1 MNRNDKPKLTS
12 GCLIKKLKDEKGV
25 TFKYIDEIHVEDF
38 LKFRNNYMRTAS
50 YRKNYQKYTM
60 GKNQGKYLNLD
71 FAYLKE
77 MSILDMHLRDLV
89 VRMCIDIEHDLKVRL
104 LNDVEAQSAENGYNI
119 VDGFLGKYTHIVEK
133 IAATA
138 SSPYTSGLTDKYFT
152 VVQRLNLNTNK
163 MENKITDIDCPVWVL
178 VELLTFGDF
187 MKLYSYY
194 YTQKLNPPVNY
205 KILNLVRNLRNACA
219 HNNCILADLTPGSSV
234 APVEIYNAVKNV
246 STINQNQRK
255 KKLSNRVVMEFVCM
269 LYIYN
274 KVVSERVKYHR
285 ILEMKQFFLGRAIE
299 KASYFETNNL
309 ISSTYEFIFKIIEAW
324 YGK

>member
-12 GCLIKKLKDEKGV
+12 GSLIKKLKDEKGV
-25 TFKYIDEIHVEDF
+25 TFKYIDEIHAEDF
-38 LKFRNNYMRTAS
+38 LKNRNNYMRTAS

-77 MSILDMHLRDLV
+77 MSILDMHLRDMV

-104 LNDVEAQSAENGYNI
+104 VNDVEAQSAEDGYDI
-119 VDGFLGKYTHIVEK
+119 VDSFLGKYPYIVDK

-152 VVQRLNLNTNK
+152 VVQQLNPSTNK

-194 YTQKLNPPVNY
+194 YTKNPNPPVNY
-205 KILNLVRNLRNACA
+205 KILNLVRNLRNGCA

-234 APVEIYNAVKNV
+234 APVEIYNAVKKV

-269 LYIYN
+269 LYTYN

-285 ILEMKQFFLGRAIE
+285 ISDMKQFFLGRVKE
-299 KASYFETNNL
+299 KASFFELNDL
-309 ISSTYEFIFKIIEAW
+309 ISSTYDFIIKIIEAW